1 MTGELRRALEA
12 GEFVLYYQPKMSLV
26 THRFIE
32 AEALLRWEHPERG
45 LLSPT
50 DFLDSAV
57 RAGLAV
63 PIGLWV
69 LHTALPQIARWTADG
84 LDLGVCINLSAPE
97 LNDPALLVHLDEVTT
112 RVGLSPLKV
121 NLEMTESAAITDLD
135 GTVDRVL
142 AIRRR
147 GMHVTLDD
155 FGTGYSSLTWLQQ
168 LPVDMLKIDRSFT
181 MRLGDH
187 PQSYAIV
194 DAVIRLS
201 HALGLVTIAEGV
213 ETAQHLRHLEQ
224 LGCDHA
230 QGYYL
235 SPPVPAAQLPALL
248 VTEG

>member
-1 MTGELRRALEA
+1 MTAELRRALEA
-12 GEFVLYYQPKMSLV
+12 GEFVLHYQPKLNLV

-32 AEALLRWEHPERG
+32 AEALLRWQHPVRG
-45 LLSPT
+45 LLPPS
-50 DFLDSAV
+50 DFLADAV
-57 RAGLAV
+57 QAGLAV
-63 PIGLWV
+63 PIGIWV
-69 LHTALPQIARWTADG
+69 LETAVRQAAQWAADG
-84 LDLGVCINLSAPE
+84 LDVGVCINLSVPE
-97 LNDPALLVHLDEVTT
+97 LNDPALLGHLDECTA
-112 RVGLSPLKV
+112 RVGLNPMKM

-213 ETAQHLRHLEQ
+213 ETAQHLGHLEQ

-235 SPPVPAAQLPALL
+235 SPPVPAAQLAVL
-248 VTEG
+248 V